1 MHFSP
6 KQRTSLYLI
15 NFFKCKILLQNKK
28 KGLSPFFKKAIR
40 FAFPYLP
47 FQAFTPQIATS

>member
-28 KGLSPFFKKAIR
+28 KGLSPLFKKAIR
-40 FAFPYLP
+40 FTFPYLS

>member
-28 KGLSPFFKKAIR
+28 KGLSPLFKKAIR